1 MNTIVYFYLLIIVLC
16 WTLNPFIKKKML
28 GKFTTD
34 EYFIINH
41 FFITLLI
48 IVYFYY
54 LYTKKLCKTNCLKKI
69 NMYDII
75 YILLGAITSILG
87 ARLLISLI
95 KFQEV
100 SFLVAHIQPLVIA
113 LSFIIGYMFFSESMS
128 LYKIIGG
135 SLIILGLILINK
147 KNI

>member
-1 MNTIVYFYLLIIVLC
+1 
-16 WTLNPFIKKKML
+16 
-28 GKFTTD
+28 
-34 EYFIINH
+34 
-41 FFITLLI
+41 
-48 IVYFYY
+48 
-54 LYTKKLCKTNCLKKI
+54 
-69 NMYDII
+69 MYDII